1 MLTKRMLL
9 PRIIPILLL
18 IASAVRGAE
27 QTEIDNPWVRVLRV
41 KLDAHEKTA
50 PAQHP
55 ETVRVF
61 ITGGELR
68 ITDGARKSTDERR
81 KPGDVRFAQGGTLT
95 FENPS
100 ADPIEFALIDLKTNA
115 PKPVSPP
122 ITLDPVKLDPKH
134 HIVVLENNRVRVL
147 HTILEPHVKSPLHQ
161 HPPYVV
167 VYVTGLHT
175 TMKLADGKLID
186 NRRKPGEIAWRDAL
200 THQTENIDDR
210 AAFEIQVELK

>member
-1 MLTKRMLL
+1 MLAKRMLL
-9 PRIIPILLL
+9 PRIAPILLM
-18 IASAVRGAE
+18 IASAAGAAE
-27 QTEIDNPWVRVLRV
+27 QIEIDNPWVRVSRI
-41 KLDAHEKTA
+41 KLAPHEKTA

-61 ITGGELR
+61 ITAGELR
-68 ITDGARKSTDERR
+68 IADGARKSTDERR
-81 KPGDVRFAQGGTLT
+81 EPGDVRSAAPGAFT

-100 ADPIEFALIDLKTNA
+100 AEPLEFALIELKPGA
-115 PKPVSPP
+115 PKPISPP
-122 ITLDPVKLDPKH
+122 TTLDPVKLDPKR
-134 HIVVLENNRVRVL
+134 HIVVLENDRVRAI
-147 HTILEPHVKSPLHQ
+147 HTVLEPHVKSPLHQ

-186 NRRKPGEIAWRDAL
+186 NRRRPGEIAWRDAL

>member
-9 PRIIPILLL
+9 PRIIPVLLM
-18 IASAVRGAE
+18 IASAAQAAE
-27 QTEIDNPWVRVLRV
+27 QVEIDNPWVRVLRIR
-41 KLDAHEKTA
+41 LAPHEKTA

-61 ITGGELR
+61 ITGGE
-68 ITDGARKSTDERR
+68 R
-81 KPGDVRFAQGGTLT
+81 KPGDVQSAPAGNLT
-95 FENPS
+95 FENAS
-100 ADPIEFALIDLKTNA
+100 AEPLEFALIELKPGA

-122 ITLDPVKLDPKH
+122 ITLDPVKLDSKH
-134 HIVVLENNRVRVL
+134 HIVVLENARVRVL

-167 VYVTGLHT
+167 IYVTGLHT

-200 THQTENIDDR
+200 THETENIDDR